1 MAFTAFDICQRVL
14 GTNHELN
21 RLYERLTALQSMVS
35 CSAPPTDSVHT
46 TGSHSRPDKI
56 GDYVSA
62 CESVQ
67 ADIKR
72 LVRLRTYAD
81 RMIKKY
87 IDKPAI
93 RLSVGLYYLDN
104 LSTYKMAD
112 LLGVSQPTVSR
123 YRRQGEE
130 ILKAV
135 VIGE

>member
-1 MAFTAFDICQRVL
+1 MGFTAFNVCQRVL

-21 RLYERLTALQSMVS
+21 KLYERLAALQSMVS
-35 CSAPPTDSVHT
+35 CSAPSTDAIRT

-72 LVRLRTYAD
+72 LVKLRKYAD
-81 RMIKKY
+81 TIIKKH

-93 RLSVGLYYLDN
+93 RLSVSLYYLDN
-104 LSTYKMAD
+104 MSTYKIAD
-112 LLGVSQPTVSR
+112 LLKVSQPTVSR

>member
-1 MAFTAFDICQRVL
+1 MCFTAFDICQRVL

-21 RLYERLTALQSMVS
+21 KLYDRLTALQSMVS
-35 CSAPPTDSVHT
+35 CSAPATDAIRT

-67 ADIKR
+67 ADIKH
-72 LVRLRTYAD
+72 LVKVRKYAD
-81 RMIKKY
+81 MIIKKH

-93 RLSVGLYYLDN
+93 RLSVSLYYLDN
-104 LSTYKMAD
+104 LSTHKIAD

-123 YRRQGEE
+123 YRRQGED
-130 ILKAV
+130 ILKSV